1 MVFFKVKNLL
11 ARTNPTSKKPA
22 FTLIELLVVVTI
34 FAGLG
39 ILLINSLFAILRSN
53 AKSELI
59 KEIRQN
65 GSFALDVM
73 TKKLTGGQNPVCDI
87 APSRV
92 SFTDSN
98 GEEITFSCD
107 IGGYIASESAGTK
120 IALTSNQAS
129 GAEDKIKIHL
139 TGCSFDCETAGTNS
153 KVTISFILSQAGE
166 SVRQEELAQQTFSKV
181 ILVRNQ

>member
-1 MVFFKVKNLL
+1 MFFKVKNLL
-11 ARTNPTSKKPA
+11 ARTSPASKKPA
-22 FTLIELLVVVTI
+22 FTLVELLVVVTI

-73 TKKLTGGQNPVCDI
+73 TKKLTGGTSPVC
-87 APSRV
+87 SGSSV
-92 SFTDSN
+92 SFTDSG

-107 IGGYIASESAGTK
+107 AGGYIASESAGVKT
-120 IALTSNQAS
+120 ALTSNQV
-129 GAEDKIKIHL
+129 GEDKIKISL
-139 TGCSFDCETAGTNS
+139 TKCSFECETAGTKN
-153 KVTISFILSQAGE
+153 KVTINFTLSQAGT
-166 SVRQEELAQQTFSKV
+166 SSRQEDLAQQSFSKV
-181 ILVRNQ
+181 ILVRN

>member
-1 MVFFKVKNLL
+1 VKNNFITTLFY
-11 ARTNPTSKKPA
+11 SKKSA

-87 APSRV
+87 TPTSRV

-107 IGGYIASESAGTK
+107 TGGYIASESAGAKT
-120 IALTSNQAS
+120 ALTSNQAS
-129 GAEDKIKIHL
+129 GAEDKIKIRL
-139 TGCSFDCETAGTNS
+139 TGCSFDCETVGANS

-166 SVRQEELAQQTFSKV
+166 SVRQEELAQQAFSKV

>member
-1 MVFFKVKNLL
+1 LFY
-11 ARTNPTSKKPA
+11 SKKSA

-73 TKKLTGGQNPVCDI
+73 TKKLTGGKDPECDEEEGQ
-87 APSRV
+87 V
-92 SFTDSN
+92 TFVDSN
-98 GEEITFSCD
+98 GVEITFSCD
-107 IGGYIASESAGTK
+107 EGGYIASESAGAKT
-120 IALTSNQAS
+120 ALTSNQAS
-129 GAEDKIKIHL
+129 GADDKIKITL
-139 TGCSFDCETAGTNS
+139 SNCSFKCQEAGTNS